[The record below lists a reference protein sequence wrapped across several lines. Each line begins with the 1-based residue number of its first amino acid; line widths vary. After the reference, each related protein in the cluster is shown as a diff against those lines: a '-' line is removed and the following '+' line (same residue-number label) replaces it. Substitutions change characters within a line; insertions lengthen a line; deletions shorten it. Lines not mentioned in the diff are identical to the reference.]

1 MAGTGP
7 DPIAGWSRPALTSLG
22 RLPSLT
28 ARSSFKKLSI
38 VARPGSNL
46 RMASSAA
53 CDQAHA
59 RSTMYCQECPWP
71 AAVIVYRHST
81 IRSPAPAMTKN
92 PGCSRQDLTT
102 AQKLMRKMRKKRRS
116 TCRARLHAD
125 GGSGDGYREACR
137 ISAHRHANDLKG
149 DGSDIRLHTLCG
161 CQTRPSDRRP
171 PKPFGAR
178 GLKPPIIRPPNHA
191 LDRDFDPGD
200 AHDIERIHLAAPT
213 RRRRGPRPD

>member
-28 ARSSFKKLSI
+28 ATSSFKKLSI
-38 VARPGSNL
+38 VARPGNNL

-125 GGSGDGYREACR
+125 GGSGDGYRESVSNFR
-137 ISAHRHANDLKG
+137 SPPRKTGQGQG
-149 DGSDIRLHTLCG
+149 DGVSTIKIAYPMRVPDETIRL
-161 CQTRPSDRRP
+161 PS
-171 PKPFGAR
+171 A
-178 GLKPPIIRPPNHA
+178 
-191 LDRDFDPGD
+191 
-200 AHDIERIHLAAPT
+200 
-213 RRRRGPRPD
+213 